1 MMLYYI
7 VDRKQIHLKPNFKFI
22 SKSLR
27 NEMWRVGVFSIFASV
42 GNSFIFNIDKI
53 IINQIMVLSATGV
66 YTIAFYFGV
75 LVSIPSRALI
85 RICGTLIA
93 YAFRKQD
100 LYFIEDRADARR

>member
-27 NEMWRVGVFSIFASV
+27 KEMWSVGVFSILASV

-53 IINQIMVLSATGV
+53 IINQIMGLSATGV
-66 YTIAFYFGV
+66 YTIYFYFGV
-75 LVSIPSRALI
+75 LVSIPLRAVILLG
-85 RICGTLIA
+85 GTLLSGVFM
-93 YAFRKQD
+93 YDDFS
-100 LYFIEDRADARR
+100 FI

>member
-27 NEMWRVGVFSIFASV
+27 KEMWSVGVFSILASV

-53 IINQIMVLSATGV
+53 IINQIMCLSATGD

-75 LVSIPSRALI
+75 LDSITRRALI
-85 RICGTLIA
+85 RMRCTMMTL
-93 YAFRKQD
+93 AFWQRDCD
-100 LYFIEDRADARR
+100 LLD

>member
-27 NEMWRVGVFSIFASV
+27 KEMWSVGVFSILASV

-53 IINQIMVLSATGV
+53 IIIQIMGLSATGG
-66 YTIAFYFGV
+66 YTIAFYFGE
-75 LVSIPSRALI
+75 LVSIPSVRLI
-85 RICGTLIA
+85 GMGGLLLLD
-93 YAFRKQD
+93 D
-100 LYFIEDRADARR
+100 LRRRELNSIEVS